1 MPSPM
6 YNNLLDSS
14 IVVMNK
20 NIWKIKMQMKIK
32 IFMWYFC
39 LGVTF
44 TKDGLVM
51 CNWKNNVNCSFF
63 SKKTI
68 GHLFFLCN

>member
-1 MPSPM
+1 M

-32 IFMWYFC
+32 IFMWYLC

-44 TKDGLVM
+44 TKDGLVK

-63 SKKTI
+63 
-68 GHLFFLCN
+68 